1 MSSEQ
6 SSHITDML
14 ISELL
19 NCGHCSQPYNEFYSP
34 KILPCCGKTI
44 CKTCVEQIEKQVKNF
59 QFKCIVCK
67 QQEMMPKNGFQVNE
81 LSVKILTSSAKKL
94 KKKIDSI
101 EKALADDQH
110 NSATNSISSNIT
122 DVKLFQVIKIY
133 SF

>member
-1 MSSEQ
+1 
-6 SSHITDML
+6 
-14 ISELL
+14 
-19 NCGHCSQPYNEFYSP
+19 
-34 KILPCCGKTI
+34 
-44 CKTCVEQIEKQVKNF
+44 
-59 QFKCIVCK
+59 
-67 QQEMMPKNGFQVNE
+67 MPKNGFQVNE